1 MNNNAECVI
10 CARDMDAGN
19 DSAEH
24 VIPQAIGGRWVVTGF
39 ICRSCNSRA
48 GGSWDAVLT
57 KQLAWLSTIVG
68 VVRERGEAPDVAV
81 TTVEGEQLMLR
92 SDGAYVFRRPT
103 IAETAD
109 GNTFNISIT
118 GRSVAEVRQHLAG
131 FKRRHP
137 EVDIEAAM
145 ATITKTRHYIDNP
158 CQTSLVFGGPEASAS
173 LIKTALAAAVNFG
186 LTLDACDVAMTY
198 LRTFDGPLPVDFF
211 FARDLVKARPD
222 DRILHC
228 VSVRADSA
236 SGQALA
242 YVDYFGLWRSIVIL
256 SRDYTGPAVSK
267 TYAIDPT
274 LGEEVALEVEL
285 DLDEMEVASILDGS
299 SGALTDWPSVYARVM
314 PMVLKRAEGRHR
326 ERLIEEGVTEAA
338 AAFGL
343 KPGDLIP
350 EEKQEPFARLA
361 SRLIAEKVVE
371 MTVALERLR
380 SM

>member
-1 MNNNAECVI
+1 MSANVGCAI
-10 CARDMDAGN
+10 CATHISPEN
-19 DSAEH
+19 DTAEH
-24 VIPQAIGGRWVVTGF
+24 VIPHAIGGRWTIKGF
-39 ICRSCNSRA
+39 ICRSCNSKTGDR
-48 GGSWDAVLT
+48 WDAVLA
-57 KQLAWLSTIVG
+57 KQLAWIASIVG
-68 VVRERGEAPDVAV
+68 VARERKPMPKVAV
-81 TTVEGEQLMLR
+81 STTEGEQLFLLA
-92 SDGAYVFRRPT
+92 DGAYVPRRPLIT
-103 IAETAD
+103 KAD
-109 GNTFNISIT
+109 HGDTFDISIT
-118 GRSVAEVRQHLAG
+118 CGSKEEVRSHLMG
-131 FKRRHP
+131 VKRRHP

-145 ATITKTRHYIDNP
+145 ATMTKTRHYIDSP
-158 CQTSLVFGGPEASAS
+158 FQTSLVFGGPEASAS

-186 LTLDACDVAMTY
+186 LTLDACDVAVTY
-198 LRTFDGPLPVDFF
+198 LRTLVGPFPVDFF
-211 FARDLVKARPD
+211 FSRDVVKARPD

-228 VSVRADSA
+228 VSVRADPA

-274 LGEEVALEVEL
+274 LGEEVALDVEL

-314 PMVLKRAEGRHR
+314 PTILKRAEGRHR

-350 EEKQEPFARLA
+350 EDKQEPFARLA

-371 MTVALERLR
+371 MTVALKRLR